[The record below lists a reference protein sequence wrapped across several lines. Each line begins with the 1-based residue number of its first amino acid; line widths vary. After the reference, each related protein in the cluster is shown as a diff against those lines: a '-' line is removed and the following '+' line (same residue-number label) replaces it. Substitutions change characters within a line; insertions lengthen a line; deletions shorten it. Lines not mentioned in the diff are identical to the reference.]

1 MSIMNSIAN
10 LISNIKPPRNPE
22 RTLKTIGKI
31 IANVAPKLDLNK
43 NGIVTAGEI
52 IRKILCGG

>member
-1 MSIMNSIAN
+1 MSIINSIAN
-10 LISNIKPPRNPE
+10 SIGNIKPPRNPE

-31 IANVAPKLDLNK
+31 IANVAPKLDLNR

-52 IRKILCGG
+52 IRKIVCRG